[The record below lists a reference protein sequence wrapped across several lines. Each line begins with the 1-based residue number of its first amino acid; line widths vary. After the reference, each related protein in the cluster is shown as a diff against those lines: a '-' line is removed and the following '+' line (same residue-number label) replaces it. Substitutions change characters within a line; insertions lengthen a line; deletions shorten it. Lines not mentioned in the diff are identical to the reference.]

1 MYKRIL
7 VTATTFP
14 RWANDTE
21 PGFVFYLSNLL
32 AEKGHKVA
40 VLVPHHLN
48 AKRYELMGNV
58 KIYRFPYFL
67 PYSLQRL
74 CYDGGILE
82 NLKKSNLAK
91 LQAPL
96 LFLME
101 FLYMNK
107 IIRKEKIELVHAHWI
122 LPQGIL
128 AAICKKFFKIPFV
141 VTVHAGDIFPI
152 RNFFFRFLS
161 KITLENCDYCTTN
174 STYTKNAVLRLANPK
189 NIGVI
194 PMGVSTTL
202 FNRHKKNPDLKII
215 YITSEEFTNE
225 VVEAIRGNDTAR
237 MKKKF
242 RNVNLLIIDDVQFFA
257 GKEKVQEELF
267 HTFNIL
273 VDKSSQ
279 IVLSSDRPSF
289 EIKKLEKRL
298 SSRFS
303 GGLTVDIAPPDF
315 ELRAAILLIKAKKYG
330 IDLSVDI
337 AKKIA
342 EKTQDTR
349 ALEGYLLRVITEA
362 KTKRTEITPELAEA
376 ALSNNRQEQKRPRH
390 PDDLIKEVCAF
401 YNIKPLQIK
410 SAKRNA
416 YLVKARQICMYL
428 LKNDLRLTFA
438 EIGNLLGGR
447 DHTTIMH
454 GVEKIEKKILK
465 KEDNGEIMG
474 IISYLNEHVPI
485 YQ

>member
-1 MYKRIL
+1 MNVESNIL
-7 VTATTFP
+7 WKKILGEIEIEISEGKFITLFKPTSLLSFEKNIATVACP
-14 RWANDTE
+14 
-21 PGFVFYLSNLL
+21 SNMIIDLL
-32 AEKGHKVA
+32 R
-40 VLVPHHLN
+40 
-48 AKRYELMGNV
+48 KRYYQTIKKTLDKHTGV
-58 KIYRFPYFL
+58 DSKIVFVP
-67 PYSLQRL
+67 
-74 CYDGGILE
+74 
-82 NLKKSNLAK
+82 KVVV
-91 LQAPL
+91 
-96 LFLME
+96 
-101 FLYMNK
+101 
-107 IIRKEKIELVHAHWI
+107 RKEKYFESPLFQEAEKKDIV
-122 LPQGIL
+122 PQKL
-128 AAICKKFFKIPFV
+128 ARVNPDYTFQTMAVSSTNQLAYVSATTVAKKIGRSYNPLFIYGPVGVGKTHLMQAI
-141 VTVHAGDIFPI
+141 
-152 RNFFFRFLS
+152 
-161 KITLENCDYCTTN
+161 
-174 STYTKNAVLRLANPK
+174 ANE
-189 NIGVI
+189 VYQ
-194 PMGVSTTL
+194 
-202 FNRHKKNPDLKII
+202 KNPDLKII